1 MLESIIDWLSVI
13 IALGV
18 VALIADAIARD
29 MKDDDD
35 DEDD

>member
-13 IALGV
+13 IALGA